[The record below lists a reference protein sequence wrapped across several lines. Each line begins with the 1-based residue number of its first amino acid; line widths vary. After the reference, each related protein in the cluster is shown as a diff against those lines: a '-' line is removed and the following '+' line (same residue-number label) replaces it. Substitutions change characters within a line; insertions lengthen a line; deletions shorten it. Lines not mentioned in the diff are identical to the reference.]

1 MTSVLL
7 AEVLRGSEV
16 ESRHF
21 GVFVVAD
28 AAGKIVLSGGNDAR
42 AIFPRS
48 AVKALQALPLL
59 LSGAADRFGLTDA
72 ELALACASHV
82 GSRLHAQTAA
92 DMLARAGR
100 DETCL
105 ECGAHW
111 PVGTT
116 AARALAAS
124 GHIPTTL
131 HNNCSG
137 KHAGFVCTAIHAGH
151 DPRGYI
157 DAEHPIMREVTAAMS
172 AVTDI
177 DLDRESP
184 AIDGCSIPT
193 YKMPLRGLAAGFARF
208 GTGLGMPTGFA
219 QAATRLRT
227 AVADHPVM
235 LAGEGRFDT
244 VVTQAL
250 GPAAFVKLGAEGV
263 YCGAIPALGL
273 GFALK
278 CDDGTPRA
286 AEAATAALLQ
296 HFLGP
301 DETLGRLANPLLTNW
316 NGLTVGQ
323 IRSQLFQ
330 TDPRPGK

>member
-7 AEVLRGSEV
+7 AEVLRGAEV

-21 GVFVVAD
+21 GAFVVAD
-28 AAGKIVLSGGNDAR
+28 AGGRVVLSGGDAAR

-59 LSGAADRFGLTDA
+59 LSGAAERFGLSGA

-82 GSRLHAQTAA
+82 GAPLHAQTAA
-92 DMLARAGR
+92 AMLARAGR

-111 PVGTT
+111 PVSSG
-116 AARALAAS
+116 AAHALAAA
-124 GHIPTTL
+124 GQRPGAL

-137 KHAGFVCTAIHAGH
+137 KHAGFICTAIHAGH
-151 DPRGYI
+151 DPLGYVGA
-157 DAEHPIMREVTAAMS
+157 DHPIMRAVTAAMS
-172 AVTDI
+172 AVTGD
-177 DLDRESP
+177 DLDRQSP

-193 YKMPLRGLAAGFARF
+193 YRMTMRGLAAGFARF
-208 GTGLGMPTGFA
+208 GTGLGMPSGFA
-219 QAATRLRT
+219 EAAARLRQ

-235 LAGEGRFDT
+235 LSGEGRFDT

-250 GPAAFVKLGAEGV
+250 GAAAFVKLGAEGV
-263 YCGAIPALGL
+263 YCGALPAMGL

-286 AEAATAALLQ
+286 AEAATAALLR

-301 DETLGRLANPLLTNW
+301 DEVLDGLASTALTNW
-316 NGLTVGQ
+316 RGITVGQ
-323 IRSQLFQ
+323 IRGQL
-330 TDPRPGK
+330 PGLGK